1 MIKKTKTLEHKDVK
15 KTPME
20 EVRTALKELV
30 SEQKKNNNQ
39 DDRAAFMQVGRFD
52 YVRLLQEIRCYEKTS
67 DSETFSDKSR
77 DTESEAE
84 FVTATGSERE
94 EENGVKR
101 SVESKQSEETTSSS
115 GEEDIEIE
123 KRKRTAIRKRKN
135 RKKRILKEKEELDHL
150 SSTNESS
157 TESMNLNST
166 DDEDYS
172 DEDHVLL
179 VTSIANLRRRE
190 NMKLKPLRTKS
201 KKAPTFK
208 EDTEKEEK
216 NPTFW
221 SLNTTKKVIQKHMER
236 DERKIQN
243 RDSKKKLISEEKWSE
258 GTNWNDLV
266 KEGAETERV
275 FIAKAEKEREAM
287 ADKALQIMVPGTEV
301 IEPVIPPQPLPA
313 GFHKRTYGP
322 KQGGPIFDEL
332 LKISTQ
338 MHDLVNASERNIAL
352 LALEEV
358 FLIWKN
364 TSCE

>member
-216 NPTFW
+216 NPTF
-221 SLNTTKKVIQKHMER
+221 
-236 DERKIQN
+236 
-243 RDSKKKLISEEKWSE
+243 
-258 GTNWNDLV
+258 
-266 KEGAETERV
+266 
-275 FIAKAEKEREAM
+275 
-287 ADKALQIMVPGTEV
+287 
-301 IEPVIPPQPLPA
+301 
-313 GFHKRTYGP
+313 
-322 KQGGPIFDEL
+322 
-332 LKISTQ
+332 
-338 MHDLVNASERNIAL
+338 
-352 LALEEV
+352 
-358 FLIWKN
+358 
-364 TSCE
+364 